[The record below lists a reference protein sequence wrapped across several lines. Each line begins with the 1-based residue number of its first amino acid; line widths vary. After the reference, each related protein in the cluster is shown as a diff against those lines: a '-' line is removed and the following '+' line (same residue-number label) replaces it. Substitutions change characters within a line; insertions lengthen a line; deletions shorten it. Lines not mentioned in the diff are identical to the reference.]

1 MEALILEKQPLA
13 LGAYSTKVLRRDYQR
28 AIMRVRR
35 TADGAQADVR
45 GDSNGEISLDSRIKI
60 ASGSSNATTF
70 GEFVAHAS
78 YTDVDSLGSPSVATV
93 SIWYDQS
100 GSNKHLTQ
108 TVTNYQPRIT
118 GTNGVIYRDDNGP
131 TILFFPTTVDPKYMD
146 CRELVGDFTVH
157 MNFRLLGVG
166 TTIKL
171 YDGTNDLIEASRSTN
186 TVSLSQI
193 TASAM
198 SLNGY
203 DKKGS
208 TSIDFDSA
216 ANNFLTV
223 SGTFASTGNTRV
235 GGNAGALTD
244 LYIYPKAKKGKQRRE
259 VEAISSRESGTLLA
273 YSNRQDIDTNAF
285 LNKFE
290 GAAAAFSLR
299 SLNNS
304 SDTKLATIRRTVDNK
319 EAIVFPDSSGYIS
332 LESPVRWWSPKT
344 SGVTPPSDVTSK
356 ATLLGQFVGDSSYS
370 DVDSLG
376 SPSSAHV
383 VELFDQASQNEIFGR
398 RLLDYHTGAEVA
410 YSTKRLST
418 SYTGACLEVSIGVGG
433 SVVEAADIEFDA
445 SGSIIANLNAF
456 YNQKLVQYGSA
467 SAFAIAISKWYDQ
480 SGNGRHLTQSN
491 LSNML
496 QITYSDKNGEIG
508 VVGGLNI
515 LKASTSAFSVA
526 TPFSYSFSFDHG
538 TTSDCDIVRFDT
550 TVAAGISSG
559 NYVAKDGANTVIAG
573 SSVNQRV
580 KSFYG
585 VHDSASS
592 EVGLDG
598 SYTTGSNL
606 TNGVTSIN
614 LFPTSGPLV
623 TVYDFILWGENKS
636 TDELDKQDI
645 DLYSKDVYRT
655 QDPNAKAIISTA
667 QPKIYDATNGLV
679 TDGGRVAM
687 EVVSGNYFVFDKERI
702 AGKPNVSLF
711 ASFNSDDTRGGLW
724 GLESGYRGPY
734 FHSTSASSYVSN
746 FGSPST
752 FSDSDEKTITNAITA
767 YNEVIDGTKNTFSLI
782 NGDAT
787 SWTVPTTQYITLFNF
802 IYTASSS
809 DTLTGKYHEFVFFT
823 TDVASDREAIEA
835 DMNSAFGSFSL
846 ANLRRQERLLNQFPG
861 AAAAYSVRQVN
872 ANYLGPII
880 RIDNGYTEIDIY
892 PLPNGDLD
900 TATIIQH
907 AKVNTITEAAGVSVW
922 YDQSGN
928 GNDAVQAVN
937 ANQPLICDN
946 GVVFYENGKPA
957 VDFDGSNDT
966 LTISNDS
973 LHRNVG
979 YSHLYS
985 VNASDVTGVVQTYY
999 FAATGDNSNSKSR
1012 INLAIL
1018 NTNEA
1023 NIGGRRLDTDSG
1035 ASVAS
1040 TATLSANTQYLRASE
1055 FSFASSDLHQY
1066 LNGNLD
1072 GTSTSF
1078 QTDGNT
1084 SDTDSL
1090 NSAGANITIGTLGG
1104 TANKYN
1110 GTIQEL
1116 VIYTS
1121 DQSSN
1126 RHKIES
1132 NINTYFDIYPQTPTD
1147 LLLDKNP
1154 DAAAAYSLRK
1164 LRRTYAGPAVK
1175 VRRASDNVEADVYFD
1190 RNNEVSLESRVA
1202 NVSETTTG
1210 SSQGSATFTLAVPTL
1225 GEFLG
1230 DASYVSGGATDGF
1243 VVVWYDQAK
1252 SNNAE
1257 QLAAASQPKMYDTT
1271 EGLVVE
1277 NGKPAIDLDGVN
1289 DNFVVPSIALNAYF
1303 STSLVLKPDVA
1314 GGFLLEHSSNSN
1326 NADGFYLQGNVG
1338 ETFNLR
1344 RTVRD
1349 RYNATSGWVGTNQ
1362 TLVTLNSNGTPTL
1375 HKDGASITLT
1385 PNSVAGVAN
1394 TSVITE
1400 LNLFSRDSSSIFYN
1414 GKAQEIVIY
1423 NSDQSS
1429 NRTKIETDINNHYSI
1444 YQNTPEGGLLNQYGD
1459 AAAAYSLRALDFSYS
1474 GPLVRVRRDSDHV
1487 EADVYADENGVFS
1500 ERSFIRNVS
1509 ETSTGVTV
1517 GAPNDSRAFRFGEFA
1532 YGANCFLVEWKDQS
1546 GSDNHASQNV
1556 ATSQPKIYDATTG
1569 VVTEN
1574 GKPAVQFI
1582 DASSTL
1588 MSFTPFTPSSDFSV
1602 IFVAEN
1608 GANNNDYMLSGS
1620 GSGNVLYASSTTQF
1634 RARINYTFYDFAT
1647 SIGSGSQYLGFL
1659 NRASNSLT
1667 FAADSNLSASTF
1679 TTSNALTLA
1688 ALSYGGA
1695 NGYNF
1700 KMSEV
1705 ILYPSDQSS
1714 NRTNIEDNINKFYKI
1729 Y

>member
-78 YTDVDSLGSPSVATV
+78 YTDVDSLGSPSIATV

-146 CRELVGDFTVH
+146 FRELVGDFTVH

-223 SGTFASTGNTRV
+223 SGTFASTGNTKV
-235 GGNAGALTD
+235 GGNAGGLSD
-244 LYIYPKAKKGKQRRE
+244 FYIYPKAKKGKQRRE
-259 VEAISSRESGTLLA
+259 VEAISSRENGTLLA
-273 YSNRQDIDTNAF
+273 YSNRQDIDANAF

-550 TVAAGISSG
+550 TVSAGISSG

-655 QDPNAKAIISTA
+655 QDPNAKAIASTA

-687 EVVSGNYFVFDKERI
+687 EVVSGNYFLFDKERI

-724 GLESGYRGPY
+724 GLEGGYRGPY
-734 FHSTSASSYVSN
+734 FHSTSTSSYVSN

-752 FSDSDEKTITNAITA
+752 FSDSDEKTITNATTA

-787 SWTVPTTQYITLFNF
+787 SWTVPTTQNITLFNF
-802 IYTASSS
+802 IDAASSS

-835 DMNSAFGSFSL
+835 DINSAFGSYSL

-872 ANYLGPII
+872 ANYLGPIM

-907 AKVNTITEAAGVSVW
+907 AKVNTFTEAAGVSVW

-937 ANQPLICDN
+937 ASQPLICDN
-946 GVVFYENGKPA
+946 GVVFYESGKPA
-957 VDFDGSNDT
+957 
-966 LTISNDS
+966 L
-973 LHRNVG
+973 
-979 YSHLYS
+979 
-985 VNASDVTGVVQTYY
+985 
-999 FAATGDNSNSKSR
+999 
-1012 INLAIL
+1012 
-1018 NTNEA
+1018 
-1023 NIGGRRLDTDSG
+1023 
-1035 ASVAS
+1035 
-1040 TATLSANTQYLRASE
+1040 
-1055 FSFASSDLHQY
+1055 
-1066 LNGNLD
+1066 NLD
-1072 GTSTSF
+1072 GADDGFNLTSAVGTSTVKYAFTTHLVDS
-1078 QTDGNT
+1078 
-1084 SDTDSL
+1084 TDSQWSL
-1090 NSAGANITIGTLGG
+1090 FNDGSSSVVPVAESGSTSVAAFGFTITNFYKDGVALSVSNRGDVYNAYQGGINALTTLDLGTTGF
-1104 TANKYN
+1104 
-1110 GTIQEL
+1110 IQALFNRVSFVMKGKGQE
-1116 VIYTS
+1116 VIIYDS

-1257 QLAAASQPKMYDTT
+1257 QLAAANQPKIYDATT
-1271 EGLVVE
+1271 GVVLDS
-1277 NGKPAIDLDGVN
+1277 NGDATLDG
-1289 DNFVVPSIALNAYF
+1289 DATTLTFLTLSSSIVLQSNWAMLFAGDFLNGDRLAGSGSYGIVAQVGS
-1303 STSLVLKPDVA
+1303 STVTRSDISSQIVTTFTLA
-1314 GGFLLEHSSNSN
+1314 STGSRLL
-1326 NADGFYLQGNVG
+1326 GFYMNGSN
-1338 ETFNLR
+1338 
-1344 RTVRD
+1344 
-1349 RYNATSGWVGTNQ
+1349 YIGT
-1362 TLVTLNSNGTPTL
+1362 SNGTQDTQTSNS
-1375 HKDGASITLT
+1375 ASYTIDR
-1385 PNSVAGVAN
+1385 
-1394 TSVITE
+1394 
-1400 LNLFSRDSSSIFYN
+1400 LFYYGNVSLWTKGSI
-1414 GKAQEIVIY
+1414 KEVVIY
-1423 NSDQSS
+1423 DSDQSS
-1429 NRTKIETDINNHYSI
+1429 NRKKIETDINNHYSI

-1532 YGANCFLVEWKDQS
+1532 YGANCFVVEWKDQS
-1546 GSDNHASQNV
+1546 GSDNHASQDV
-1556 ATSQPKIYDATTG
+1556 AADQPKIYDATTG

-1574 GKPAVQFI
+1574 GKPAIDTMTDLQGMPFTSVIQATNQFI
-1582 DASSTL
+1582 AL
-1588 MSFTPFTPSSDFSV
+1588 VGYINNQNIWLGSSDYFGFINNLTTAV
-1602 IFVAEN
+1602 R
-1608 GANNNDYMLSGS
+1608 ANNISEVYTSPTVSNQTIITYTRNGS
-1620 GSGNVLYASSTTQF
+1620 ESQLYQEGSSLGTST
-1634 RARINYTFYDFAT
+1634 
-1647 SIGSGSQYLGFL
+1647 
-1659 NRASNSLT
+1659 
-1667 FAADSNLSASTF
+1667 
-1679 TTSNALTLA
+1679 
-1688 ALSYGGA
+1688 ALSTQVSDYDGIGTYSRAGA
-1695 NGYNF
+1695 ANF
-1700 KMSEV
+1700 KMQEIV
-1705 ILYPSDQSS
+1705 IYDSDQS
-1714 NRTNIEDNINKFYKI
+1714 NFRTAIEDNINKFYKI

>member
-45 GDSNGEISLDSRIKI
+45 GNSNGEISLDSRIKI

-78 YTDVDSLGSPSVATV
+78 YTDVDSLGSPSASTV

-118 GTNGVIYRDDNGP
+118 ATDGVIYRDDNGP
-131 TILFFPTTVDPKYMD
+131 TVLFWPTGVDPKYMD

-223 SGTFASTGNTRV
+223 SGTFASTGNTRI
-235 GGNAGALTD
+235 GGNAGTLTD

-614 LFPTSGPLV
+614 LFPTTGPLV

-655 QDPNAKAIISTA
+655 QDPNAKAIASTA

-687 EVVSGNYFVFDKERI
+687 EVVSGNYFLFDKERI

-711 ASFNSDDTRGGLW
+711 ASFNSNDTRGGLW
-724 GLESGYRGPY
+724 GLEGGYRGPY
-734 FHSTSASSYVSN
+734 FHSTSTSSYVSN

-752 FSDSDEKTITNAITA
+752 FSDSDEKTITNATTA

-787 SWTVPTTQYITLFNF
+787 SWTVPTTQNITLLNF
-802 IYTASSS
+802 FDAASSS

-835 DMNSAFGSFSL
+835 DMNSAFGSYSL

-872 ANYLGPII
+872 ANYLGPIM

-937 ANQPLICDN
+937 ASQPLICDN

-957 VDFDGSNDT
+957 VQFN
-966 LTISNDS
+966 
-973 LHRNVG
+973 
-979 YSHLYS
+979 
-985 VNASDVTGVVQTYY
+985 
-999 FAATGDNSNSKSR
+999 
-1012 INLAIL
+1012 
-1018 NTNEA
+1018 
-1023 NIGGRRLDTDSG
+1023 
-1035 ASVAS
+1035 
-1040 TATLSANTQYLRASE
+1040 
-1055 FSFASSDLHQY
+1055 
-1066 LNGNLD
+1066 
-1072 GTSTSF
+1072 GTSTSLEGGSGYDF
-1078 QTDGNT
+1078 SAMFATSVYSGMALNDHIIGAQTTNDDGWRFHGRSDARVRVAT
-1084 SDTDSL
+1084 SNIDISGVTNLNNQYIQSLTITSGTATNYL
-1090 NSAGANITIGTLGG
+1090 NSVNSASASVTIGTTTSIPFKIG
-1104 TANKYN
+1104 TSYQFDYASGK
-1110 GTIQEL
+1110 IQE
-1116 VIYTS
+1116 VIFYTS

-1243 VVVWYDQAK
+1243 VVVWYDQSK

-1257 QLAAASQPKMYDTT
+1257 QLAAASQPKIYDATT
-1271 EGLVVE
+1271 GVVTQD
-1277 NGKPAIDLDGVN
+1277 GKPALEMKRLSQRSLSATGFAIVNASGNFSAFAVYEEDSTDSGNSGLYFGSTSHQMRTGDDLYGSYYYNSGTYSGAVNSGTTSTDAVQLVSSHAEGTNYKIFTNSGNEVSATLLGTPDNPTDGV
-1289 DNFVVPSIALNAYF
+1289 
-1303 STSLVLKPDVA
+1303 VL
-1314 GGFLLEHSSNSN
+1314 G
-1326 NADGFYLQGNVG
+1326 
-1338 ETFNLR
+1338 
-1344 RTVRD
+1344 
-1349 RYNATSGWVGTNQ
+1349 
-1362 TLVTLNSNGTPTL
+1362 
-1375 HKDGASITLT
+1375 
-1385 PNSVAGVAN
+1385 N
-1394 TSVITE
+1394 TSAGNRGLEGHLFEVI
-1400 LNLFSRDSSSIFYN
+1400 LYDSN
-1414 GKAQEIVIY
+1414 
-1423 NSDQSS
+1423 QSS
-1429 NRTKIETDINNHYSI
+1429 NRKKIETDINNHYSI
-1444 YQNTPEGGLLNQYGD
+1444 YQNTPEGGLLNQYGG

-1532 YGANCFLVEWKDQS
+1532 YGANCFVVEWKDQS
-1546 GSDNHASQNV
+1546 GSDNHASQDAAAN
-1556 ATSQPKIYDATTG
+1556 QPKIYDATTG

-1574 GKPAVQFI
+1574 GKPAVDNTNGGYF
-1582 DASSTL
+1582 DLNSTITL
-1588 MSFTPFTPSSDFSV
+1588 TDFDIFSV
-1602 IFVAEN
+1602 VNTINSGQFYGYGTFIGNRAITNQMIWERV
-1608 GANNNDYMLSGS
+1608 NNIQLRSG
-1620 GSGNVLYASSTTQF
+1620 GGDVQIA
-1634 RARINYTFYDFAT
+1634 AT
-1647 SIGSGSQYLGFL
+1647 SINGQKLVNPL
-1659 NRASNSLT
+1659 RASNVTGYFQNSTDIGTNNTATGNFTVANILDGY
-1667 FAADSNLSASTF
+1667 AGSVQASGNF
-1679 TTSNALTLA
+1679 QEFII
-1688 ALSYGGA
+1688 
-1695 NGYNF
+1695 YN
-1700 KMSEV
+1700 
-1705 ILYPSDQSS
+1705 SDQSS